1 MQDSTVLQIRILEDD
16 RMKPLF
22 VIDIETTDLD
32 SSKGEIVEVGIAR
45 VDLVKRKVYP
55 EYGKIVHQSDFNE
68 DAWVFKNTD
77 LTPSEIYRSPWGQDD
92 IMLDLVFYLRQG
104 YFTSY
109 NQEFDFTW
117 ISEKLGLEFRRVDDI
132 MDLCTVLFDMDK
144 RFSAQASYL
153 RLCQENPANLKD
165 SREEHRALSDAVME
179 SYILL
184 AVCEENPT
192 VRTRLIEI
200 LSRD

>member
-1 MQDSTVLQIRILEDD
+1 
-16 RMKPLF
+16 MKPLF

-32 SSKGEIVEVGIAR
+32 CSKGEIVEVGIAR
-45 VDLVKRKVYP
+45 VDLVRKIVYP
-55 EYGKIVHQSDFNE
+55 EYGKIIHQMNINE
-68 DAWVFKNTD
+68 DAWVFKNTS
-77 LTPSEIYRSPWGQDD
+77 LTPSEVYRSPWGQDD
-92 IMLDLVFYLRQG
+92 VMLDLVFYLRQG
-104 YFTSY
+104 WFTSY

-132 MDLCTVLFDMDK
+132 MDLCNALFDQPM
-144 RFSAQASYL
+144 SAQGSYY
-153 RLCQENPANLKD
+153 RLCQENPADLKD
-165 SREEHRALSDAVME
+165 SKEEHRALSDAVME

-192 VRTRLIEI
+192 VRTRLIDI